1 MQDYKTSD
9 QKFWT
14 TVRKNHPDYLRWFFA
29 DTASALG
36 ASLVAIPISLASY
49 YLTGSLSQAGVIGA
63 ASSAGSMI
71 MTIPAGMII
80 DRFNK
85 KKLLFFYGL
94 SQIGIWST
102 FSLLLYLGKFTFIL
116 LFFFSLFA
124 GMITGTFGGLT
135 NAILRFIIPE
145 NLLVQAQGRN
155 QTRDNI
161 IWMVGL
167 PLGGFLYGLAPVIP
181 FIVQTLCGLGP
192 LYASKTLSMDL
203 GKSNS
208 GQQYSFREFWSDSK
222 YSLTWIWKYPLLRTI
237 FSIDIFSNFANF
249 FLIVSIDLWL
259 AYLKVDG
266 WIIGLTSTMFTL
278 GMIVGGLLQDRLIK
292 QFPGRNIIRA
302 TMFWQLMWYLFLLA
316 FSQYW
321 PLIAV
326 AAFFIVVPSI
336 ACNSYSGGLL
346 ALSAPPEKIGKCSA
360 GARLMM
366 GLLPIIVSA
375 SAGAFLAAIGF
386 QASMALCAL
395 CSVISCLIAA
405 SSVLRTLPK
414 ASEFNSLPVCE

>member
-1 MQDYKTSD
+1 M
-9 QKFWT
+9 
-14 TVRKNHPDYLRWFFA
+14 
-29 DTASALG
+29 
-36 ASLVAIPISLASY
+36 AIPISLASY

-85 KKLLFFYGL
+85 KKLLLFYGL

-102 FSLLLYLGKFTFIL
+102 FSLLLYLGKFTFML

-161 IWMVGL
+161 IWMLGL

-181 FIVQTLCGLGP
+181 FIAQTLCGLGP
-192 LYASKTLSMDL
+192 LYASRTISTDL
-203 GKSNS
+203 GKKNS
-208 GQQYSFREFWSDSK
+208 EQRYSFRQFWSDSK
-222 YSLTWIWKYPLLRTI
+222 YSLAWIWKYPRLRTI

-249 FLIVSIDLWL
+249 FLIASIDLWL

-266 WIIGLTSTMFTL
+266 WIIGLTSAMFAL

-292 QFPGRNIIRA
+292 QLPGRNIIRA
-302 TMFWQLMWYLFLLA
+302 TMFWELLWYLLLLV

-321 PLIAV
+321 PFIAV

-346 ALSAPPEKIGKCSA
+346 A
-360 GARLMM
+360 
-366 GLLPIIVSA
+366 
-375 SAGAFLAAIGF
+375 
-386 QASMALCAL
+386 
-395 CSVISCLIAA
+395 
-405 SSVLRTLPK
+405 
-414 ASEFNSLPVCE
+414 

>member
-1 MQDYKTSD
+1 MQDHNTTGGN
-9 QKFWT
+9 FWT
-14 TVRKNHPDYLRWFFA
+14 IVRKSHPDYLRWFFA
-29 DTASALG
+29 DTTSALG
-36 ASLVAIPISLASY
+36 SSLIAIPVSLASFH
-49 YLTGSLSQAGVIGA
+49 LTGSLSQAGLIGA
-63 ASSAGSMI
+63 ASSAGSLI

-80 DRFNK
+80 DRFDK
-85 KKLLFFYGL
+85 KNLLLLYGL
-94 SQIGIWST
+94 SQIAIWSS
-102 FSLLLYLGKFTFIL
+102 FSLLLCLGKFTFIS

-167 PLGGFLYGLAPVIP
+167 PLGGLLYGLAPVIP
-181 FIVQTLCGLGP
+181 FIAQSLSGLGP
-192 LYASKTLSMDL
+192 VYASRSINANL
-203 GKSNS
+203 GETISDQK
-208 GQQYSFREFWSDSK
+208 YSFTEFWSDTK
-222 YSLTWIWKYPLLRTI
+222 YSLAWIWKYPVLRAI
-237 FSIDIFSNFANF
+237 FSIDLCSNFANF
-249 FLIVSIDLWL
+249 FLIASIDLWL

-278 GMIVGGLLQDRLIK
+278 GMIVGGFFQDHLIK
-292 QFPGRNIIRA
+292 RLPGRNIIRA
-302 TMFWQLMWYLFLLA
+302 TMLWELMWYIFLLV
-316 FSQYW
+316 FSHYW

-326 AAFFIVVPSI
+326 AAFFIVIPSI

-366 GLLPIIVSA
+366 GLLPIIAST
-375 SAGAFLAAIGF
+375 SAGVLLSAIGF
-386 QASMALCAL
+386 QASMALCVL
-395 CSVISCLIAA
+395 CSVISCLIVVATGYLVA
-405 SSVLRTLPK
+405 VS
-414 ASEFNSLPVCE
+414 

>member
-1 MQDYKTSD
+1 
-9 QKFWT
+9 
-14 TVRKNHPDYLRWFFA
+14 
-29 DTASALG
+29 
-36 ASLVAIPISLASY
+36 
-49 YLTGSLSQAGVIGA
+49 
-63 ASSAGSMI
+63 MI

-102 FSLLLYLGKFTFIL
+102 FSLLLYLGKFTFML

-192 LYASKTLSMDL
+192 LYASRTISMDL
-203 GKSNS
+203 GRSS
-208 GQQYSFREFWSDSK
+208 SEQQYSFREFWSDSK
-222 YSLTWIWKYPLLRTI
+222 YSLTWIWKYPMLRTI

-249 FLIVSIDLWL
+249 FPHRV
-259 AYLKVDG
+259 
-266 WIIGLTSTMFTL
+266 
-278 GMIVGGLLQDRLIK
+278 R
-292 QFPGRNIIRA
+292 
-302 TMFWQLMWYLFLLA
+302 
-316 FSQYW
+316 
-321 PLIAV
+321 
-326 AAFFIVVPSI
+326 
-336 ACNSYSGGLL
+336 
-346 ALSAPPEKIGKCSA
+346 
-360 GARLMM
+360 
-366 GLLPIIVSA
+366 
-375 SAGAFLAAIGF
+375 
-386 QASMALCAL
+386 
-395 CSVISCLIAA
+395 
-405 SSVLRTLPK
+405 
-414 ASEFNSLPVCE
+414 